1 MTKPMPQ
8 EIAGTGVAFRAG
20 VQGLPFND
28 QPGPR
33 PEAEVGKGAILGPN
47 ERRFEIVETLPGLTD
62 PLAAYETGRALRL
75 IGRLLDQNGARPTF
89 AEAFLDKLV
98 EEMAYSRLIEARQ
111 PWGAEET
118 ASVFIEYHLSPDTP
132 GNLRH
137 QTHDAILSY
146 ARASRSS

>member
-1 MTKPMPQ
+1 MTKPMPL
-8 EIAGTGVAFRAG
+8 ETAATGVAFRAG

-33 PEAEVGKGAILGPN
+33 VETEVRKGGIQGPS
-47 ERRFEIVETLPGLTD
+47 ERRFEIVELLPGLTD

-75 IGRLLDQNGARPTF
+75 IGRLLDQNGAGPTF
-89 AEAFLDKLV
+89 AQAFLDKLV
-98 EEMAYSRLIEARQ
+98 EEMVHARLMEARQ

-118 ASVFIEYHLSPDTP
+118 ASIFIESHLSPATP

-146 ARASRSS
+146 ARKGRSS